1 MWCIKMIPTLQ
12 EELEIELTQ
21 QDLTEMSLRRYKE
34 LISSLNLVNNY
45 LCRISKTL
53 EGIQSVIVTETYTD
67 NDGLIS
73 KSIKKLRGITK

>member
-1 MWCIKMIPTLQ
+1 MIPTLQ